1 MALIVKDRVKETTT
15 TTGTGAIALAGAAV
29 GFQSFLAAIGNGN
42 STYYT
47 IADQG
52 GANWEVGIGTYSSAG
67 NTLSRDT
74 VLSSSNSGALVNF
87 TSAVKDVFVTQP
99 TERTVI
105 VDDLNYVRGAN
116 GAEGGKAL
124 LINAQVVTS
133 NVVVAAG
140 YNAMSV
146 GPLSIASG
154 VTVTLASGSRQ
165 IIF

>member
-1 MALIVKDRVKETTT
+1 MSLIVKDRVKETTT
-15 TTGTGAIALAGAAV
+15 TTGTGAIALAGAV
-29 GFQSFLAAIGNGN
+29 TGFQSFLAAIGNGN

-74 VLSSSNSGALVNF
+74 VLASSNSGALVNF
-87 TSAVKDVFVTQP
+87 TSATKDVFVTQP
-99 TERTVI
+99 TERTVL

-133 NVVVAAG
+133 NVVVASG
-140 YNAMSV
+140 YNAMSL
-146 GPLSIASG
+146 GPMTIAPG